1 MSQNY
6 SRPDAVEVIRL
17 TLTTPVVGKPVD
29 ISGQVGGISIYEDV
43 MFPVIRAEFFM
54 FDALDLLGKF
64 PIIGEEII
72 EIEFANPG
80 YEASAYKFRIKS
92 IENVLISP
100 QGKSKTYTIR
110 AVSEEMFVNN
120 TKYVTKKYST
130 DSWQI
135 ITDIMRNE
143 MKTQKSVVTGDFT
156 KGIQDILISRLR
168 PFQAID
174 MIRRRSVSQD
184 YLSSSYVFFENKRG
198 FNFASLEYL
207 LKNQAGNIKDKVF
220 YYDPAVNSS
229 AKNMTAR
236 SILKLVN
243 VSQFNNT
250 KKMVYGSL
258 NNIVKKFDLLTGE
271 TVETNYV
278 NTEQQQK
285 FKYASDNP
293 YPLNSSQF
301 EQEFGKEASASLL
314 VPYSSHLPE
323 THIAES
329 IGAKHSF
336 VTKLGQNIYHAH
348 VNGDVAL
355 TAGDVITVNIPNAPG
370 TGQTK
375 ENRMLSG
382 NYLISKLRHSLVTS
396 STSQNTYQ
404 CSMELIKGNYEDN
417 A

>member
-1 MSQNY
+1 MSQSY
-6 SRPDAVEVIRL
+6 TRPDAVEVISL
-17 TLTTPVVGKPVD
+17 TLTAPAVKKPVD
-29 ISGQVGGISIYEDV
+29 ISSYVVGISIYEDV
-43 MFPVIRAEFFM
+43 MFPVIRAEFFVI
-54 FDALDLLGKF
+54 DGLDLLNGF
-64 PIIGEEII
+64 PIIGEELI
-72 EIEFANPG
+72 EIEFANAG
-80 YEASAYKFRIKS
+80 GDSNSYKFKVKS
-92 IENVLISP
+92 IENVVITP

-110 AVSEEMFVNN
+110 AVSEEMFTNN

-135 ITDIMRNE
+135 INDIMINE
-143 MKTQKSVVTGDFT
+143 MKTQKKIVTSDFT
-156 KGIQDILISRLR
+156 KGVQDILISRLR

-184 YLSSSYVFFENKRG
+184 YHSSSYVFFENKRG
-198 FNFASLEYL
+198 FNFTSLEYL
-207 LKNQAGNIKDKVF
+207 LKNQTGNIKDKEF
-220 YYDPAVNSS
+220 FYDPAVNSDS
-229 AKNMTAR
+229 KNITAR
-236 SILKLVN
+236 SIMVLKN

-250 KKMVYGSL
+250 KKMIYGSL
-258 NNIVKKFDLLTGE
+258 NNVVKKFDLLTGE
-271 TVETNYV
+271 TTETNYV
-278 NTEQQQK
+278 NAEQQHK

-293 YPLNSSQF
+293 KPLNSSNF
-301 EQEFGKEASASLL
+301 EEQYGKESATSLL

-348 VNGDVAL
+348 VNGDTAL
-355 TAGDVITVNIPNAPG
+355 TAGDVITINIPRAAAEQP
-370 TGQTK
+370 K

-382 NYLISKLRHSLVTS
+382 NYLISKIRHSLITT

-404 CSMELIKGNYEDN
+404 CTMELIKGYYEDN